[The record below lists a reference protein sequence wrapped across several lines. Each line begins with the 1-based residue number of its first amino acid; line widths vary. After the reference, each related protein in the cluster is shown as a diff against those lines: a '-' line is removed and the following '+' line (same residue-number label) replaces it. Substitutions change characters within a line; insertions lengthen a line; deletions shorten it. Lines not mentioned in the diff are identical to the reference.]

1 MDKKHRNSDSNHQCG
16 FTLIELIITM
26 AIATI
31 LVSIAIPNFSTL
43 IQNNRITASANE
55 FIGNMQLA
63 RSTAIKQQRNTTIC
77 VSTTFNAN
85 PPTCTGG
92 TNWAAGAVVWVD
104 QDRDNVLDAAEVVRV
119 IDPINPTAAANLT
132 LTSAAQSQF
141 QYSSTG
147 LLTSPADTLTLCDNR
162 TAEIGRALAVSPAGR
177 VNISNNNCP

>member
-1 MDKKHRNSDSNHQCG
+1 MDRKKDNTDRSNQFG

-26 AIATI
+26 AIAAI
-31 LVSIAIPNFSTL
+31 LVSVAIPSFNAL

-55 FIGNMQLA
+55 FTGNMQLA

-77 VSTTFNAN
+77 VSTTFNVN

-104 QDRDNVLDAAEVVRV
+104 QDRDSVLDLAEVVRI
-119 IDPINPTAAANLT
+119 IDPINPTAAVSLT
-132 LTSAAQSQF
+132 LTSATQSQF

-162 TAEIGRALAVSPAGR
+162 TAETGRTIAVSPAGR
-177 VNISNNNCP
+177 VNISNSLCP